1 MVVAAA
7 AIPFTALGVCACP
20 PTIVFIKIFI
30 CENKERKCGARVVH
44 VCALE
49 GNR

>member
-1 MVVAAA
+1 MVVAA
-7 AIPFTALGVCACP
+7 AIPFTAFGVCACT
-20 PTIVFIKIFI
+20 PTIVFIQIFL
-30 CENKERKCGARVVH
+30 CENKERKCGVRVVH